1 MGWFVC
7 GVLLGL
13 VWIGWQLLAFL
24 LVYAVILDVGLGVV
38 VCLLFTSVWF
48 VNSVVL
54 LLLLFGY
61 VVFLLSVTLVAVL
74 GYGFLLLVFWYGV
87 AGCLLVW
94 CVVVVFVLFALVLVD
109 CC

>member
-1 MGWFVC
+1 M
-7 GVLLGL
+7 LLGL

-94 CVVVVFVLFALVLVD
+94 HVVVVFVLFALVLVD